1 MRVLARAR
9 ALTCASTFALLALTP
24 LTAPAQDTTR
34 VARRYSW
41 TTDRPRISM
50 GDIITVMID
59 ERALASAVLRDTDTD
74 RRTRGMS
81 ANVNA
86 AGMAGQSVALN
97 SAQDADTRR
106 GGEAVRQ
113 STFSSEVSARV
124 VEVSPNGMLKIRG
137 EKVLQV
143 DKARQTIIISGWVRP
158 NDVAAATNTVESWRL
173 ADAQVTYQQK
183 GRLAK
188 PRRGLIMRIL
198 GLFWL

>member
-1 MRVLARAR
+1 MRMRTLALSLLVVLAIPCDAK
-9 ALTCASTFALLALTP
+9 
-24 LTAPAQDTTR
+24 AQDTTR
-34 VARRYSW
+34 VARRHSW
-41 TTDRPRISM
+41 TTDRPRIGM
-50 GDIITVMID
+50 GDIVTVLID

-106 GGEAVRQ
+106 SGEAVRQ

-124 VEVSPNGMLKIRG
+124 MEVSPTGMLRVQG

-143 DKARQTIIISGWVRP
+143 DKAKQTIIITGWVRP
-158 NDVAAATNTVESWRL
+158 NDVAAATNTVESWRM
-173 ADAQVTYQQK
+173 ADARVTYQQK